1 VTGWQLEGT
10 AAEAYERY
18 LVPAFFGPFADRLVE
33 LAAPRPADRALD
45 VACGT
50 GIVARR
56 IAARVARAVGLDS
69 NPGMIEVARTVEPS
83 IDWRAAEAGAMPLPD
98 ASFDL
103 VLCQQGLQFFPDR
116 RAALREMRRVLVPG
130 GRLAISA
137 WRAAEHN
144 PGWLRL
150 AEALDRHAGREA
162 GAIMRAPFA
171 LGADALRDLVRGA
184 GFRDVAVRIRIVP
197 VRFPSA
203 RALLFRQQVAS
214 PLAGPL
220 SALPDETHEALV
232 IDFAAAL
239 RPYADDDGVSFPME
253 THVVTASL
261 PGSRPAGTSRRRRG

>member
-1 VTGWQLEGT
+1 MTGWRLEGD

-33 LAAPRPADRALD
+33 LAAPRASDRALD

-56 IAARVARAVGLDS
+56 IAPRVAGTAGVDS
-69 NPGMIEVARTVEPS
+69 NPGMIAVARTVEPS
-83 IDWRAAEAGAMPLPD
+83 IDWRTAEAGELPLPD

-116 RAALREMRRVLVPG
+116 AAALREMRRVLAPG
-130 GRLAISA
+130 GRLVVSA

-150 AEALDRHAGREA
+150 AEALDRHAGPEA
-162 GAIMRAPFA
+162 GAIMRRPFA
-171 LGADALRDLVRGA
+171 LGGGELRGLIRDA
-184 GFRDVAVRIRIVP
+184 GFRDVAARIRIVA

-203 RALLFRQQVAS
+203 EELLRRQQVAS

-220 SALPDETHEALV
+220 SALDEATHADLV
-232 IDFAAAL
+232 RDFAAAL
-239 RPYADDDGVSFPME
+239 APYADDDGVTFPME
-253 THVVTASL
+253 TFIFSANIS
-261 PGSRPAGTSRRRRG
+261 

>member
-1 VTGWQLEGT
+1 MTGWRLEGS

-18 LVPAFFGPFADRLVE
+18 LVPAFFGPFADRLIE
-33 LAAPRPADRALD
+33 LAEPRPADRALD

-56 IAARVARAVGLDS
+56 IASRVAGVVGLDS
-69 NPGMIEVARTVEPS
+69 NPDMIEVATAIEPS
-83 IDWRAAEAGAMPLPD
+83 IEWRTAEAGAMPLPD
-98 ASFDL
+98 ASIDL

-116 RAALREMRRVLVPG
+116 AAALGEMRRVLAPG
-130 GRLAISA
+130 GRLAVSV

-150 AEALDRHAGREA
+150 ADALDRHAGPEV

-171 LGADALRDLVRGA
+171 LGADELRELVRGA
-184 GFRDVAVRIRIVP
+184 GFRDVAVRIRIEP

-203 RALLFRQQVAS
+203 RELLLRQQVAS

-220 SALPDETHEALV
+220 SGLAKEEHEALV
-232 IDFAAAL
+232 RDIAAAL
-239 RPYADDDGVSFPME
+239 RPYTDDDGVCFPME
-253 THVVTASL
+253 THVVTS
-261 PGSRPAGTSRRRRG
+261 GS